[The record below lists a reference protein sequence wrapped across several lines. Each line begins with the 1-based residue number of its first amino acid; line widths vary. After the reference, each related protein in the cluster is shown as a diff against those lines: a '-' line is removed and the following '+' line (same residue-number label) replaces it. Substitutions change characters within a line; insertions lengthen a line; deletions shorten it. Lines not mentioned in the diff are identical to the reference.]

1 MANII
6 QLPLLSDTM
15 EEGVIADV
23 LVKVGDTINGGDILA
38 EVETDKATLEVE
50 AYDEHEGVL
59 LFIAQPGD
67 SVPVGGVLAI
77 TGAKGEDVEAILA
90 SHTVESKGEAEDS
103 SQEEVVEAQESKN
116 TDVVSGAIDSRIK
129 ASPLAKR
136 MAEEKGLDL
145 SKIAGSG
152 DGGRIVKKDIE
163 QAEAHGA
170 QSIQTNSAKAEAV
183 SSNFVSYAP
192 VGQEATEEIKVTQ
205 MRKTIAKRLAESK
218 FTNPHFY
225 LTMEINMDNLMA
237 ARKQMNTL
245 SPVKISFNDL
255 IMKASAMALRQ
266 HPDVNSSWQ
275 GDKIIVN
282 KHIHIGMAV
291 AIDTGLV
298 VPVLKF
304 ADNLPLS
311 QLAALSKEMA
321 GKARDGKLSLDEMQG
336 GTFSVSNLGSMGIEE
351 FTAIINPPNAAI
363 LAVGGINKR
372 MRFVHDEMKAVNVMK
387 VTLSCDHRVVDGAVG
402 SAFLNTLKQYM
413 ENPTLMLV

>member
-23 LVKVGDTINGGDILA
+23 LVKVGDKISGGDILA

-59 LFIAQPGD
+59 LYIAQPGD

-77 TGAKGEDVEAILA
+77 TGAEGEDVESILA
-90 SHTVESKGEAEDS
+90 SHKAEAKSETENSSDEAVETVTEVNTEQAQTSTS
-103 SQEEVVEAQESKN
+103 S
-116 TDVVSGAIDSRIK
+116 DSRVK
-129 ASPLAKR
+129 ASPLAKK

-145 SKIAGSG
+145 SKITGSG

-163 QAEAHGA
+163 
-170 QSIQTNSAKAEAV
+170 KAEASGNATAST
-183 SSNFVSYAP
+183 SSPSQASGFVSYAP

-225 LTMEINMDNLMA
+225 LTMEINMDNIMA

-255 IMKASAMALRQ
+255 VMKASAMALRQ

-282 KHIHIGMAV
+282 KHIHVGMAV

-304 ADNLPLS
+304 ADSLPLS

-321 GKARDGKLSLDEMQG
+321 GKAREGKLGLDEMQG
-336 GTFSVSNLGSMGIEE
+336 GTFAVSNLGSMGIEE

-372 MRFVHDEMKAVNVMK
+372 MRFVNDEMKAVNVMK

-402 SAFLNTLKQYM
+402 SAFLNTLKQYL